1 MTADREDA
9 FQRILL
15 DLIIPKYQKRK
26 RDLPLRQE
34 MSTRVLTFLILCFAS
49 AAFAE
54 DFKTINGKEYRDAT
68 VTRVDPDR
76 VVVKTKSGIT
86 KVYFVELPKEVQKRF
101 QYDSEKAASYSA
113 ERNRQLRRISKAAG
127 GNPTSTTGRRRK
139 EQCGISG
146 TTSRH
151 KSHAGFTSP
160 LRRASET
167 GRRLASPDRRSKE
180 TRAGVP
186 AGQVC
191 APPTESAKVS
201 VAASR
206 EPFEGCS
213 SRERRSWKATGESA
227 ALSVSKATRGRAR
240 TPKASRN

>member
-15 DLIIPKYQKRK
+15 DLITPKYQKRK

-68 VTRVDPDR
+68 VTRVDPDG

-101 QYDSEKAASYSA
+101 HYDSEKAASYSA
-113 ERNRQLRRISKAAG
+113 EQTANYAAYQKQQEETRRQQQDADAKNNAALAAQQAATNRTQALQARYAALR
-127 GNPTSTTGRRRK
+127 
-139 EQCGISG
+139 
-146 TTSRH
+146 
-151 KSHAGFTSP
+151 
-160 LRRASET
+160 
-167 GRRLASPDRRSKE
+167 RRLASPDRRSKE

-213 SRERRSWKATGESA
+213 SRERRI
-227 ALSVSKATRGRAR
+227 
-240 TPKASRN
+240 